1 MKCPKCSAK
10 FGATPDEIGVVEC
23 PQCGAR
29 LRSKGQAV
37 FKARSVPEATKPPP
51 GGVLAEQGAAE
62 AQTHREPR
70 NLDPDATARRID
82 VDPALL
88 RRAPAGVGGAP
99 PGVPAGPAT
108 LETLLAEVRMV
119 RKAQEEILSILKGE
133 TAPPADAEPS
143 PSPPAPR
150 RHRS

>member
-37 FKARSVPEATKPPP
+37 FKARSVPEVTKPPP
-51 GGVLAEQGAAE
+51 GGVLAEQRAAE
-62 AQTHREPR
+62 AEPR
-70 NLDPDATARRID
+70 NLDPDATVRRMD

-88 RRAPAGVGGAP
+88 RRAPVGVGGPP

-133 TAPPADAEPS
+133 TAPPADAEPR

-150 RHRS
+150 RRRS